1 MSDFQE
7 KYRPFVQEWIKTG
20 LSCVEWEDD
29 LPEYLTTFRSGV
41 QIGVYT
47 RIGGETIRVA
57 ERGRHT
63 GEIRFLAWLTTDTE
77 LDSLAQEL
85 TELLYDCLGGRKSYD
100 NPDLEALCVALER
113 GE

>member
-7 KYRPFVQEWIKTG
+7 KVRPFVQEWIKTG

-47 RIGGETIRVA
+47 RIGESIRVA
-57 ERGRHT
+57 ERRRDT
-63 GEIRFLAWLTTDTE
+63 GEMVFLAWEKTGTE

-85 TELLYDCLGGRKSYD
+85 TELLYDCLACRKSYD
-100 NPDLEALCVALER
+100 SPDLEALCVALER